1 MMYHRTDSSFGRV
14 YAIINKN
21 NEVHSISFYDNN
33 NRRYK
38 QIDLKGAT
46 HSIDGVKMLP
56 HTHYGY
62 NHDEGGTKVLSAEEK
77 LLVDKVLK
85 VWHNKKQ
92 ID

>member
-14 YAIINKN
+14 YAIINKH
-21 NEVHSISFYDNN
+21 NEVHAISFYDKN

-46 HSIDGVKMLP
+46 HSIDGERTIP